1 MAEKD
6 EDISMGDAIISSIL
20 IERRKKNKRWIIELC
35 NMEERTVYMNVNSAY
50 YKQHD
55 TYIGRQSAKELKTAE
70 SKKCDRDSV
79 KISAK
84 NYKTEKMT
92 ATSGKD
98 ILGIIK
104 GDKDNSYVIH
114 FSDSAMVSRAV
125 SRGYITVNG
134 VNIELSEETKQKLK
148 KTDEQAKAAR
158 EKAYNEYVMQHEMAV
173 AKQQSEAWKK
183 ALGELPEGLKM
194 LLDVNNDKTSEQ
206 SGKQK
211 MQYDNALKAYDSAS
225 GGVSWSQFEWKTY
238 DTQMTVTLADTA
250 KVGDIS
256 MGESIL

>member
-1 MAEKD
+1 MK
-6 EDISMGDAIISSIL
+6 
-20 IERRKKNKRWIIELC
+20 
-35 NMEERTVYMNVNSAY
+35 VNSVY
-50 YKQHD
+50 YKQQD

-70 SKKCDRDSV
+70 SKKCDRDSAE
-79 KISAK
+79 ISAK
-84 NYKTEKMT
+84 TYKEEKMT

-98 ILGIIK
+98 TLGITK
-104 GDKDNSYVIH
+104 GDKENSYVIH

-134 VNIELSEETKQKLK
+134 VNIELSEEMKKQLK
-148 KTDEQAKAAR
+148 KTDEQAKATR

-183 ALGELPEGLKM
+183 ALRELPEGLKI
-194 LLDVNNDKTSEQ
+194 LLEVNTESDRGSEQ
-206 SGKQK
+206 SRKQK
-211 MQYDNALKAYDSAS
+211 VQYTNALKAYDRAN

-238 DTQMTVTLADTA
+238 DTQMTVAFEDTV

-256 MGESIL
+256 MGENIL

>member
-1 MAEKD
+1 MKEV
-6 EDISMGDAIISSIL
+6 
-20 IERRKKNKRWIIELC
+20 
-35 NMEERTVYMNVNSAY
+35 TVYMNVNSVY
-50 YKQHD
+50 YKQQD
-55 TYIGRQSAKELKTAE
+55 TYIERQSVKRLKSAE
-70 SKKCDRDSV
+70 SQKSDLDSV
-79 KISAK
+79 EISSK

-98 ILGIIK
+98 ILGITK
-104 GDKDNSYVIH
+104 GDNGNSYVIH

-134 VNIELSEETKQKLK
+134 VNIELSEETKKQLK

-183 ALGELPEGLKM
+183 ALGELQEGLKM
-194 LLDVNNDKTSEQ
+194 LLDVNSDKPSEQ
-206 SGKQK
+206 SGKQNL
-211 MQYDNALKAYDSAS
+211 QYDNALKAYDSAS

-238 DTQMTVTLADTA
+238 DTQMTVTMTDTA

>member
-1 MAEKD
+1 
-6 EDISMGDAIISSIL
+6 
-20 IERRKKNKRWIIELC
+20 
-35 NMEERTVYMNVNSAY
+35 MNVNSVY
-50 YKQHD
+50 HKQQD
-55 TYIGRQSAKELKTAE
+55 TYIGMQSVKKLKLAE
-70 SKKCDRDSV
+70 SQKSDLDSV
-79 KISAK
+79 EISSK
-84 NYKTEKMT
+84 TYKEEKMT

-98 ILGIIK
+98 TLGITK

-194 LLDVNNDKTSEQ
+194 LLEVNTEGDRVSEQ

-211 MQYDNALKAYDSAS
+211 LQYDNALKAYDSAN

-238 DTQMTVTLADTA
+238 DTQMTVAFEDTV
-250 KVGDIS
+250 KVEDIS

>member
-1 MAEKD
+1 
-6 EDISMGDAIISSIL
+6 
-20 IERRKKNKRWIIELC
+20 
-35 NMEERTVYMNVNSAY
+35 MNVNSVY
-50 YKQHD
+50 YKQQN
-55 TYIGRQSAKELKTAE
+55 TYTEMQSAKKPKTAE

-79 KISAK
+79 EISAK
-84 NYKTEKMT
+84 AYQEEKMT

-98 ILGIIK
+98 TLGITK
-104 GDKDNSYVIH
+104 DKDNSYVIH

-134 VNIELSEETKQKLK
+134 KNIELSEETKQKLK
-148 KTDEQAKAAR
+148 RTDEQAKTAR

-194 LLDVNNDKTSEQ
+194 LLEVNTEGDRVSEQ

-211 MQYDNALKAYDSAS
+211 LQYDNALKAYDSVN

-238 DTQMTVTLADTA
+238 DTQMTVAFEDTV
-250 KVGDIS
+250 KVEDIS
-256 MGESIL
+256 MGESTL

>member
-1 MAEKD
+1 MS
-6 EDISMGDAIISSIL
+6 IRTLMGD
-20 IERRKKNKRWIIELC
+20 
-35 NMEERTVYMNVNSAY
+35 
-50 YKQHD
+50 
-55 TYIGRQSAKELKTAE
+55 KELKTAE

-98 ILGIIK
+98 TLGITK

-134 VNIELSEETKQKLK
+134 INIELSEETKQKLK

-183 ALGELPEGLKM
+183 ALGELPEGLKI
-194 LLDVNNDKTSEQ
+194 LLEVNTESDRVSEQ
-206 SGKQK
+206 SGKQRL
-211 MQYDNALKAYDSAS
+211 QYANALKAYDSTN

-238 DTQMTVTLADTA
+238 DTQMTVALADTA
-250 KVGDIS
+250 KVEDIS

>member
-1 MAEKD
+1 MK
-6 EDISMGDAIISSIL
+6 
-20 IERRKKNKRWIIELC
+20 
-35 NMEERTVYMNVNSAY
+35 VNSVY
-50 YKQHD
+50 HKQQD
-55 TYIGRQSAKELKTAE
+55 TYIGTQSVKKLKLAE
-70 SKKCDRDSV
+70 SKKSDLDFV
-79 KISAK
+79 EISS
-84 NYKTEKMT
+84 KTHKEEMT

-98 ILGIIK
+98 TLGITK

-134 VNIELSEETKQKLK
+134 KNIELSEETKQKWK
-148 KTDEQAKAAR
+148 RTDEQAKTAR

-194 LLDVNNDKTSEQ
+194 LLEVNTEGDRVSEQ

-211 MQYDNALKAYDSAS
+211 LQYDNALKAYDSVN

-238 DTQMTVTLADTA
+238 DTQMTVAFEATV
-250 KVGDIS
+250 KVEDIS

>member
-1 MAEKD
+1 
-6 EDISMGDAIISSIL
+6 
-20 IERRKKNKRWIIELC
+20 
-35 NMEERTVYMNVNSAY
+35 MNVNSVY
-50 YKQHD
+50 HKRQD
-55 TYIGRQSAKELKTAE
+55 TYIGTQSVKKLKLAE
-70 SKKCDRDSV
+70 SKKSDLDSV
-79 KISAK
+79 EISSKAHK
-84 NYKTEKMT
+84 EEKMM

-98 ILGIIK
+98 TLGITK

-134 VNIELSEETKQKLK
+134 KNIELSEETKQKLK
-148 KTDEQAKAAR
+148 RTDEQAKTAR

-194 LLDVNNDKTSEQ
+194 LLEVNTEGDRISEQ

-211 MQYDNALKAYDSAS
+211 LQYDNALKAYDSAN

-238 DTQMTVTLADTA
+238 DTQMTVAFEDTV
-250 KVGDIS
+250 KVEDIS
-256 MGESIL
+256 MGERIL

>member
-1 MAEKD
+1 MVNK
-6 EDISMGDAIISSIL
+6 ISMNSTYKINQQRMSIRTLMGD
-20 IERRKKNKRWIIELC
+20 
-35 NMEERTVYMNVNSAY
+35 
-50 YKQHD
+50 
-55 TYIGRQSAKELKTAE
+55 KELKTAE

-98 ILGIIK
+98 TLGITK

-134 VNIELSEETKQKLK
+134 INIELSEETKQKLK

-183 ALGELPEGLKM
+183 ALGELPEGLKI
-194 LLDVNNDKTSEQ
+194 LLEVNTESDRVSEQ
-206 SGKQK
+206 SGKQRL
-211 MQYDNALKAYDSAS
+211 QYANALKAYDSTN

-238 DTQMTVTLADTA
+238 DTQMTVALADTA
-250 KVGDIS
+250 KVEDIS

>member
-1 MAEKD
+1 
-6 EDISMGDAIISSIL
+6 
-20 IERRKKNKRWIIELC
+20 
-35 NMEERTVYMNVNSAY
+35 MEEVTVYMNVNSVY
-50 YKQHD
+50 YKQQD
-55 TYIGRQSAKELKTAE
+55 TYIRRQSAKELKIAE

-98 ILGIIK
+98 TLGITK

-125 SRGYITVNG
+125 SRGYITING
-134 VNIELSEETKQKLK
+134 INIELSEETKQKLK

-173 AKQQSEAWKK
+173 AKQQSEVWKK
-183 ALGELPEGLKM
+183 VLGELLEGLKI
-194 LLDVNNDKTSEQ
+194 LLEVNTESDRVSEQ
-206 SGKQK
+206 SGKQRL
-211 MQYDNALKAYDSAS
+211 QYANALKAYDSTN

-238 DTQMTVTLADTA
+238 DTQMKVDIEDSA
-250 KVGDIS
+250 KVEDIS

>member
-1 MAEKD
+1 
-6 EDISMGDAIISSIL
+6 
-20 IERRKKNKRWIIELC
+20 
-35 NMEERTVYMNVNSAY
+35 MEEVIVYMNVNSVY
-50 YKQHD
+50 YKQQE
-55 TYIGRQSAKELKTAE
+55 TYIGTQ
-70 SKKCDRDSV
+70 SV
-79 KISAK
+79 KKLKETETKKSDLESVEISAK
-84 NYKTEKMT
+84 TIRQKKMT

-98 ILGIIK
+98 TLGITK

-134 VNIELSEETKQKLK
+134 INIELSEETKQKLK

-183 ALGELPEGLKM
+183 ALGELQEGLKI
-194 LLDVNNDKTSEQ
+194 LLEVNTESDRVSEQ
-206 SGKQK
+206 SGKQRL
-211 MQYDNALKAYDSAS
+211 QYANALKAYDSTN

-238 DTQMTVTLADTA
+238 DTQMTVALADTA
-250 KVGDIS
+250 KVEDIS

>member
-1 MAEKD
+1 
-6 EDISMGDAIISSIL
+6 
-20 IERRKKNKRWIIELC
+20 
-35 NMEERTVYMNVNSAY
+35 MNVNSVY
-50 YKQHD
+50 HKQQD
-55 TYIGRQSAKELKTAE
+55 TYIGTQSVKKLKLAE
-70 SKKCDRDSV
+70 SKKSDLDSV
-79 KISAK
+79 EISSK
-84 NYKTEKMT
+84 TYKEEKMT

-98 ILGIIK
+98 TLGITK

-134 VNIELSEETKQKLK
+134 KNIELSEETKQKLK

-158 EKAYNEYVMQHEMAV
+158 EKAYNEYVMQHEIAV

-194 LLDVNNDKTSEQ
+194 LLEVNTEGDRVSEQ

-211 MQYDNALKAYDSAS
+211 LLYDNALKAYDSVN

-238 DTQMTVTLADTA
+238 DTQMTVAFEDTV
-250 KVGDIS
+250 KVEDIS

>member
-1 MAEKD
+1 MKEVK
-6 EDISMGDAIISSIL
+6 
-20 IERRKKNKRWIIELC
+20 
-35 NMEERTVYMNVNSAY
+35 VYMNVNSVY
-50 YKQHD
+50 HKQQD
-55 TYIGRQSAKELKTAE
+55 TYIGTQSVKKLKLAE
-70 SKKCDRDSV
+70 SKKSDLDSV
-79 KISAK
+79 EISSK
-84 NYKTEKMT
+84 TYKEEKMT

-98 ILGIIK
+98 TLGITK

-134 VNIELSEETKQKLK
+134 KNIELSEETKQKLK

-158 EKAYNEYVMQHEMAV
+158 EKAYNEYVMQHEIAV

-194 LLDVNNDKTSEQ
+194 LLEVNTEGDRVSEQ

-211 MQYDNALKAYDSAS
+211 LLYDNALKAYDSVN

-238 DTQMTVTLADTA
+238 DTQMTVAFEDTV
-250 KVGDIS
+250 KVEDIS

>member
-1 MAEKD
+1 MK
-6 EDISMGDAIISSIL
+6 
-20 IERRKKNKRWIIELC
+20 
-35 NMEERTVYMNVNSAY
+35 VNSVY
-50 YKQHD
+50 HKQQD
-55 TYIGRQSAKELKTAE
+55 TYIGTQSVKKLKLAE
-70 SKKCDRDSV
+70 SKKSDLDFV
-79 KISAK
+79 EISS
-84 NYKTEKMT
+84 KTHKEEMT

-98 ILGIIK
+98 TLGITK

-134 VNIELSEETKQKLK
+134 KNIELSEETKQKLK
-148 KTDEQAKAAR
+148 RTDEQAKTAR

-194 LLDVNNDKTSEQ
+194 LLEVNTEGDRVSEQ

-211 MQYDNALKAYDSAS
+211 LQYDNALKAYDSVN

-238 DTQMTVTLADTA
+238 DTQMTVAFEATV
-250 KVGDIS
+250 KVEDIS
-256 MGESIL
+256 MGERIL

>member
-1 MAEKD
+1 
-6 EDISMGDAIISSIL
+6 
-20 IERRKKNKRWIIELC
+20 
-35 NMEERTVYMNVNSAY
+35 MNVNSVY
-50 YKQHD
+50 YKQQD

-79 KISAK
+79 EISAK

-98 ILGIIK
+98 TLGITK

-125 SRGYITVNG
+125 SRGYIMVNG
-134 VNIELSEETKQKLK
+134 VNIELSEETKKQLK

-158 EKAYNEYVMQHEMAV
+158 EKAYNEYVMQHEIAV

-183 ALGELPEGLKM
+183 ALGELPEGLKI
-194 LLDVNNDKTSEQ
+194 LLEVNTDSVRSSEQ

-211 MQYDNALKAYDSAS
+211 LQYNNALKAYDSAN

-238 DTQMTVTLADTA
+238 DTHMTVAFEDTV

-256 MGESIL
+256 MGENIL

>member
-1 MAEKD
+1 MKEV
-6 EDISMGDAIISSIL
+6 
-20 IERRKKNKRWIIELC
+20 
-35 NMEERTVYMNVNSAY
+35 TVYMNVNSVY
-50 YKQHD
+50 HKQQD
-55 TYIGRQSAKELKTAE
+55 TYIGTQSVKKLKLSE
-70 SKKCDRDSV
+70 SKKSDLDSV
-79 KISAK
+79 EISS
-84 NYKTEKMT
+84 KTHKEEKMT

-98 ILGIIK
+98 TLGITK

-194 LLDVNNDKTSEQ
+194 LLEVNTEGDRVSEQ

-211 MQYDNALKAYDSAS
+211 LQYDNALKAYDSAN

-238 DTQMTVTLADTA
+238 DTQMTVAFEDTV
-250 KVGDIS
+250 KVEDIS

>member
-1 MAEKD
+1 MK
-6 EDISMGDAIISSIL
+6 
-20 IERRKKNKRWIIELC
+20 
-35 NMEERTVYMNVNSAY
+35 VNSVY
-50 YKQHD
+50 HKQQD
-55 TYIGRQSAKELKTAE
+55 TYIGTQSVKKLKLAE
-70 SKKCDRDSV
+70 SKKFDLDFV
-79 KISAK
+79 EISS
-84 NYKTEKMT
+84 KTHKEEMT

-98 ILGIIK
+98 TLGITK

-114 FSDSAMVSRAV
+114 FADSAMVSRAV

-134 VNIELSEETKQKLK
+134 KNIELSEETKQKLK
-148 KTDEQAKAAR
+148 RTDEQAKTAR

-194 LLDVNNDKTSEQ
+194 LLEVNTEGDRVSEQ

-211 MQYDNALKAYDSAS
+211 LQYDNALKAYDSAN

-238 DTQMTVTLADTA
+238 DTQMTVAFEDTV
-250 KVGDIS
+250 KVEDIS
-256 MGESIL
+256 MGERIL

>member
-1 MAEKD
+1 
-6 EDISMGDAIISSIL
+6 
-20 IERRKKNKRWIIELC
+20 
-35 NMEERTVYMNVNSAY
+35 MNVNSVY
-50 YKQHD
+50 YKQQE
-55 TYIGRQSAKELKTAE
+55 TYIGTQLVKKLKETETQKSDLE
-70 SKKCDRDSV
+70 SV
-79 KISAK
+79 EISAK

-98 ILGIIK
+98 TLGITK

-134 VNIELSEETKQKLK
+134 INIELSEETKQKLK

-183 ALGELPEGLKM
+183 ALGELLEGLKI
-194 LLDVNNDKTSEQ
+194 LLEVNTESDRVSEQ
-206 SGKQK
+206 SGKQRL
-211 MQYDNALKAYDSAS
+211 QYANALKAYDSTN

-238 DTQMTVTLADTA
+238 DTQMTVALADTA
-250 KVGDIS
+250 KVEDIS

>member
-1 MAEKD
+1 MK
-6 EDISMGDAIISSIL
+6 
-20 IERRKKNKRWIIELC
+20 
-35 NMEERTVYMNVNSAY
+35 VNSVY
-50 YKQHD
+50 HKQQD
-55 TYIGRQSAKELKTAE
+55 TYIGTQSVKKLKLAE
-70 SKKCDRDSV
+70 SKKSDLDFV
-79 KISAK
+79 EISS
-84 NYKTEKMT
+84 KTHKEEMT

-98 ILGIIK
+98 TLGITK

-134 VNIELSEETKQKLK
+134 KNIELSEETKQKLK
-148 KTDEQAKAAR
+148 RTDEQAKTAR

-194 LLDVNNDKTSEQ
+194 LLEVNTEGDRVSEQ

-211 MQYDNALKAYDSAS
+211 LQYDNALKAYDSVN

-238 DTQMTVTLADTA
+238 DTQMTVAFEATV
-250 KVGDIS
+250 KVEDIS

>member
-1 MAEKD
+1 
-6 EDISMGDAIISSIL
+6 
-20 IERRKKNKRWIIELC
+20 
-35 NMEERTVYMNVNSAY
+35 MNVKSVY
-50 YKQHD
+50 YKQQN
-55 TYIGRQSAKELKTAE
+55 TYTEMQSAKKPKAAE

-79 KISAK
+79 EISAK
-84 NYKTEKMT
+84 AYQEEKMT

-98 ILGIIK
+98 TLGITK
-104 GDKDNSYVIH
+104 GDQDNSYVIH

-134 VNIELSEETKQKLK
+134 VKIELSEETKQKLK
-148 KTDEQAKAAR
+148 QTDEQAKAAR

-183 ALGELPEGLKM
+183 ALGGLPEGLKM
-194 LLDVNNDKTSEQ
+194 LLEVNTDGDRASEQ

-211 MQYDNALKAYDSAS
+211 LQYDNAMKAYDSAN

-238 DTQMTVTLADTA
+238 DTQMTVAFEDTV
-250 KVGDIS
+250 KVEDIS
-256 MGESIL
+256 MGESML